1 MVFLDK
7 DGTLI
12 EDLPYNVDPRRI
24 RWAPSAREGIRTLAE
39 AGYRFAVVTNQS
51 GVARGYFEEA
61 DLEEVRRHL
70 EWLLS
75 DLGAT
80 LDGFY
85 YCPHVP
91 DGTNEYAIE
100 CACRKPLPGL
110 LERAAEELHVD
121 PATSWFIGDA
131 WMDVVAGRAAG
142 CRTIQVGPEAATAH
156 LEPVER
162 RPDHAVPDLLE
173 AARVIL
179 EVDSRAAT
187 GSGTG
192 TGTGVAPTVLDV
204 AVAAGPGSSRG
215 GA

>member
-24 RWAPSAREGIRTLAE
+24 RLAPGAREGVRALAE

-51 GVARGYFEEA
+51 GVARGYFDEA

-110 LERAAEELHVD
+110 IEQACEELHVD
-121 PATSWFIGDA
+121 PTTSWFVGDA
-131 WMDVVAGRAAG
+131 WMDVVAGRTAG

-156 LEPVER
+156 LEPPER
-162 RPDHAVPDLLE
+162 RPHHAVPDLLE

-179 EVDSRAAT
+179 DADGGT
-187 GSGTG
+187 GIAPRSGTG
-192 TGTGVAPTVLDV
+192 ARLAPTPLDV